1 MRRAAGTGGPVN
13 RPSHKT
19 LVRLAGKVTPDM
31 YDLGIHNLL
40 VMPHLFSD
48 QTFLVTAPTRY
59 ARIIY
64 SGVDIIIDRI
74 ELDPEGAAI

>member
-1 MRRAAGTGGPVN
+1 MNKPTQR
-13 RPSHKT
+13 T

-31 YDLGIHNLL
+31 YDMGIRNLL

-48 QTFLVTAPTRY
+48 QTFLVSAPTRF

-64 SGVDIIIDRI
+64 SGPDIIVDRI
-74 ELDPEGAAI
+74 ELDPEGATI

>member
-1 MRRAAGTGGPVN
+1 
-13 RPSHKT
+13 
-19 LVRLAGKVTPDM
+19 M